1 MEMTPIVE
9 RSERDLGALVLP
21 LQVLAGEIRLLIHWA
36 DDECKRTWD
45 VVEPS
50 LFDFELLLETAPDES
65 AEELRRVGHELHGR
79 LSALREAVRKA

>member
-1 MEMTPIVE
+1 
-9 RSERDLGALVLP
+9 
-21 LQVLAGEIRLLIHWA
+21 
-36 DDECKRTWD
+36 